1 MDNIENKITNKDV
14 IQSFVHLIA
23 ERGPVSQDNIVN
35 EKFLY
40 YHILRFRAKILSEKI
55 RARGYSLSRVN
66 YQKIPCIKIE
76 DADFSE
82 CNCAPISG
90 CTLKKTI
97 VKIPT
102 IIKMDSVTSLKGNV
116 HYEYLQFDRLED
128 LKNSR
133 FEAERIKPYY
143 TFQNTGQGTFLYLLN
158 SNYEEFISLT
168 AIFEDPNQV
177 YNFPNCKTGLTDPCF
192 SPLDSEFILD
202 PDLLPIVYDLA
213 YNSLFRVQNKV
224 VDLLDDKND
233 PETQS
238 PIK

>member
-1 MDNIENKITNKDV
+1 MDNIENFLTTRQV
-14 IQSFVHLIA
+14 IQSFVHLIS
-23 ERGPVSQDNIVN
+23 ERGPVSQDNITN
-35 EKFLY
+35 EKIIYFHL
-40 YHILRFRAKILSEKI
+40 LRFRAKLISEKLKT
-55 RARGYSLSRVN
+55 RSYNLSKIN
-66 YQKIPCIKIE
+66 YQNISCVKLE
-76 DADFSE
+76 EVDFSE

-90 CTLKKTI
+90 CTLRKTLI
-97 VKIPT
+97 KIPT
-102 IIKMDSVTSLKGNV
+102 VLHIESVTSVASNIKYNFI
-116 HYEYLQFDRLED
+116 QFDRLDTLQE
-128 LKNSR
+128 SR
-133 FEAERIKPYY
+133 FQAEKTKPYY
-143 TFQNTGQGTFLYLLN
+143 TFKNTGEGLYLYILN
-158 SNYEEFISLT
+158 SSYEEFISIT